1 MNTIHFN
8 PVEFAGAGEDELLH
22 QIEEHKYLANQT
34 IPFEISM
41 EEAYESWSLLV
52 HEPLARAIEAEGL
65 DKAFPE
71 VAKGELYLW
80 GQPPLVLHEEERH
93 GRSDRPR
100 SGPRL
105 RHPVRRPRPDPFRLL
120 PQARRRLR
128 APMRPLNVR

>member
-1 MNTIHFN
+1 MNTIFFS
-8 PVEFAGAGEDELLH
+8 PVEFAGAGEEELLH

-52 HEPLARAIEAEGL
+52 HAPLSEAIETEGL

-80 GQPPLVLHEEERH
+80 VSRHWYFMKKNGTVEVTAREAVLDF
-93 GRSDRPR
+93 G
-100 SGPRL
+100 
-105 RHPVRRPRPDPFRLL
+105 
-120 PQARRRLR
+120 ARF
-128 APMRPLNVR
+128 ADNALNRFGFFLKKVAA